1 MAEGSPA
8 PASRG
13 RKPVPTYYYAI
24 GAAGIAVVYF
34 LYSRNKA
41 AKAAATVA
49 ATPSATAVAPAGAGS
64 YGNANDLSALL
75 PYLQGQGNAPNAST
89 NSQNLTAGV
98 GYTAPVGE
106 TLTPGSAGFSAPTG
120 GGPVTDANGNTF
132 VYVGSP
138 SQLQGIFASGG
149 QAFIQ
154 NLPGVFSPVSREY
167 LQTSGIQAPIFT
179 QAPQGYNYGVK

>member
-41 AKAAATVA
+41 AKATASAS
-49 ATPSATAVAPAGAGS
+49 ATPSPDATAVAPAGAGS

-75 PYLQGQGNAPNAST
+75 PYLQAQGNATAAPAP
-89 NSQNLTAGV
+89 TAGV
-98 GYTAPVGE
+98 ASTSGPQVGAFSGSGFLPFGKTAADIGGN
-106 TLTPGSAGFSAPTG
+106 PGTITAA
-120 GGPVTDANGNTF
+120 DANGNNFLWITSAEGEALPKGTQWF
-132 VYVGSP
+132 YEP
-138 SQLQGIFASGG
+138 I
-149 QAFIQ
+149 
-154 NLPGVFSPVSREY
+154 PGVFTDKIDWTKLGRN
-167 LQTSGIQAPIFT
+167 TPIYVRAT
-179 QAPQGYNYGVK
+179 Q